1 MKCDIIANGVV
12 AAAKNVGLKV
22 PLVVR
27 LAGTNVELGK
37 KILSQSGLPIV
48 TADNLD
54 EAAQTLRHVFHSLL
68 GFVRWP
74 HEERGKAEWRF
85 YNGFQWE

>member
-12 AAAKNVGLKV
+12 AAARAVGLKV

-27 LAGTNVELGK
+27 LAGMSNRHFSLVAFNRAIGTNVELGK

-54 EAAQTLRHVFHSLL
+54 EAAK
-68 GFVRWP
+68 
-74 HEERGKAEWRF
+74 KAVKAISK
-85 YNGFQWE
+85 